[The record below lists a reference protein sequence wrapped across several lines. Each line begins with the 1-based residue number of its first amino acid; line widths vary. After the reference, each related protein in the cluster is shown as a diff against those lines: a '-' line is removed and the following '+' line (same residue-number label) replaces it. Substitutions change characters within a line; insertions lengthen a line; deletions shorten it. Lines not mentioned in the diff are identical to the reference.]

1 MGQILAP
8 TKKVAILFADISG
21 STMLYE
27 KLGDQQARQLIS
39 RCISI
44 MNRALAAHSGTL
56 IKTIGDEILCTF
68 PTAESALN
76 AACEM
81 QLAAQTDNQS
91 SEHPMYLRI
100 GFHYGGVICED
111 SDIYGDAVNVAARV
125 TALTRA
131 SQIMTTSAV
140 FEALSPALHDKVRKI
155 LRTDIKGKQEQLD
168 IFQVVWEFED
178 MGRTRIGMSAFR
190 KPNIDSNEL
199 LLTYRDQSHTVNEQN
214 KKLFLGRGD
223 SCQILVNSD
232 FASRQ
237 HANVEFRYGNFI
249 LSDHSSNGTYIH
261 NSDGAVTRLNREDA
275 VLHGKGTISLGQ
287 PYSDNPS
294 DLIEFVITPHLNPDT
309 ANA

>member
-1 MGQILAP
+1 MGHILAP
-8 TKKVAILFADISG
+8 TKEVAILFADISG

-27 KLGDQQARQLIS
+27 KLGDQLARQLIA

-44 MNRALAAHSGTL
+44 MNRAITAHHGTL
-56 IKTIGDEILCTF
+56 IKTIGDEVLCTF
-68 PTAESALN
+68 PTAEAALN

-81 QLAAQTDNQS
+81 QLAAKLDNQS

-125 TALTRA
+125 TAITRA

-140 FEALSPALHDKVRKI
+140 FEALPPALHDKVRKI

-168 IFQVVWEFED
+168 IFQVIWEFED
-178 MGRTRIGMSAFR
+178 MGRTRIGMSVFR
-190 KPNIDSNEL
+190 KPHVDGNEL
-199 LLTYRDQSHTVNEQN
+199 ILNYRHQSYTINEQN

-223 SCQILVNSD
+223 SCEILVNSD

-237 HANVEFRYGNFI
+237 HANVELRYGNFI
-249 LSDHSSNGTYIH
+249 VSDHSSNGTYIR
-261 NSDGAVTRLNREDA
+261 NSDGVVTRVNREDA
-275 VLHGKGTISLGQ
+275 VLRGKGTISLGQ

-294 DLIEFVITPHLNPDT
+294 DLIEFVITPRLNPGNID
-309 ANA
+309 A